1 LLFFPEYVDLP
12 LAFDA
17 ESAVPCSW
25 LNRQMLPRVHFPC
38 WNAKQGRVSEDILF
52 SVLLDGQCT
61 GGSTVL
67 ILFSV
72 LLDGQ
77 CTGGSTVLAGDDCGG
92 EKLVIGEQKIMQKR
106 SEKSKTT

>member
-1 LLFFPEYVDLP
+1 
-12 LAFDA
+12 
-17 ESAVPCSW
+17 
-25 LNRQMLPRVHFPC
+25 MLPRVHFPC
-38 WNAKQGRVSEDILF
+38 WNAKQGRVSED
-52 SVLLDGQCT
+52 
-61 GGSTVL
+61 

-106 SEKSKTT
+106 SEKNKTT